1 MKRKIKMCTLMT
13 AVMALS
19 LTACGGGQEE
29 TTAQM
34 PKKETIVLSGEE
46 NAEASK
52 GEVPEAS
59 STQNV
64 VASEGKSTEKPEEK
78 SAEAPQRESAETAV
92 KETAKEGEIPD
103 AYTTQLALYSTALEQ
118 RWSGAQLMENELNYM
133 MVDCYGDTPFQNIGY
148 AIEDLDGNGSPEL
161 IVGTTAN
168 VSDDFF
174 GKLIFELYTLDEN
187 GALIKS
193 FNSWERNR
201 YYYAGDNLFANLG
214 SSSASDSV
222 ETTVKWENNSLTDL
236 TTITPQMA
244 YVQLTL
250 QEFDRQQGASGESS
264 ALIQLPILDEINQ
277 NITVGTTG
285 CFMTAVQ
292 VAVDLLDWGTA
303 TGLDPE
309 EIRSATLAWLT
320 DMGNDKQVAFA
331 EKLALV
337 DEAYQKLLGSDAKE
351 LLSSAGCE
359 DAAYPWSDAP
369 VESIEAIME
378 AVGLR

>member
-1 MKRKIKMCTLMT
+1 MT

-19 LTACGGGQEE
+19 LTACGGDKQEE
-29 TTAQM
+29 TTAQI
-34 PKKETIVLSGEE
+34 PRKETIVLSGEE

-52 GEVPEAS
+52 GEPSEAS
-59 STQNV
+59 GTENAE
-64 VASEGKSTEKPEEK
+64 ASEVKNT
-78 SAEAPQRESAETAV
+78 EAPQRESAETAG

-133 MVDCYGDTPFQNIGY
+133 MADCYGDTPFQNIGY
-148 AIEDLDGNGSPEL
+148 TVEDLDGNGSPEL

-193 FNSWERNR
+193 FDSWERNR
-201 YYYAGDNLFANLG
+201 YYYAGDNLFAYLG

-236 TTITPQMA
+236 GTITPQTA
-244 YVQLTL
+244 YVQLAL

-264 ALIQLPILDEINQ
+264 TLVQLPILDEINQ
-277 NITVGTTG
+277 NITVGTAG

-292 VAVDLLDWGTA
+292 EAVNLLDWGTA

-309 EIRSATLAWLT
+309 EIRSAALAWLAE
-320 DMGNDKQVAFA
+320 MGNDQQVAFA

-359 DAAYPWSDAP
+359 NAAYPWSDAP
-369 VESIEAIME
+369 VESIEVIME